1 MKQDIDLSNVNR
13 VYTLLLLKSGPRHGY
28 GIISDIEDITG
39 ERPTTSHIYPFIEKL
54 LAEDV
59 VEVVEKGDRGKK
71 IYGLT
76 SEGEKVVEQQLD
88 SFSEIMYAAIEDRV
102 EECSHCDCKIYDG
115 GYEEDGRVFCC
126 EHCAESAS

>member
-1 MKQDIDLSNVNR
+1 MKDLNLSNVNKL
-13 VYTLLLLKSGPRHGY
+13 YTLLLLKSGPRHGY

-54 LAEDV
+54 LEEDV
-59 VEVVEKGDRGKK
+59 IEVVEKGDRGKK

-76 SEGEKVVEQQLD
+76 SEGAEVVEKQLD

-115 GYEEDGRVFCC
+115 GYKEEGKIFCC

>member
-1 MKQDIDLSNVNR
+1 MAREIDLSNVNR

-54 LAEDV
+54 LDKEII
-59 VEVVEKGDRGKK
+59 EVVEKGDRGKK

-76 SEGEKVVEQQLD
+76 SHGEEIIEQQLD
-88 SFSEIMYAAIEDRV
+88 SFSEIMYAAIEDRI
-102 EECSHCDCKIYDG
+102 EECSHCSCKIYEG
-115 GYEEDGRVFCC
+115 GYEEDGKVYCC
-126 EHCAESAS
+126 EHCARSK